1 MVMTRN
7 PFDPTFDRLPRALP
21 IFPLAGV
28 LLLPRARL
36 PLNVFEPRYL
46 AMVEDALKADRM
58 IGMIQPSD
66 PECRKRDPAVYETG
80 CAGRI
85 TSFAESEGG
94 RFLITLT
101 GVARFT
107 IQSELAGAEGGYRR
121 VAPRWDRFAEDLE
134 PESCGALDRARMLA
148 GLKTYFR
155 VKGLSVDWQAIESTL
170 DERLVNSLAMICPFS
185 PSEKQALLEA
195 PDLPER
201 GKLLI
206 GLIEM
211 AILDGHEGDGAV
223 PRH

>member
-1 MVMTRN
+1 MTRN
-7 PFDPTFDRLPRALP
+7 PFDPSFGQLPTMMP

-46 AMVEDALKADRM
+46 AMIEDALGAGRM
-58 IGMIQPSD
+58 IGMIQPTD
-66 PECRKRDPAVYETG
+66 PDCRKRDPAVYPNG

-85 TSFAESEGG
+85 TSFAETDDG

-101 GVARFT
+101 GVARFAVAR
-107 IQSELAGAEGGYRR
+107 EAEGVRGYRR
-121 VAPRWDRFAEDLE
+121 VVPDWKRFEADLE
-134 PESCGALDRARMLA
+134 PEPCGGVDRPRLLSAL
-148 GLKTYFR
+148 KSYFR
-155 VKGLSVDWQAIESTL
+155 IQGLSVDWKSIESTL

-185 PSEKQALLEA
+185 PGEKQALLEA
-195 PDLPER
+195 ATLAER

-206 GLIEM
+206 GLVEM
-211 AILDGHEGDGAV
+211 AILDSHEGDGPP

>member
-1 MVMTRN
+1 MNRN
-7 PFDPTFDRLPRALP
+7 PFDPTTDRLPRLLP

-36 PLNVFEPRYL
+36 PLNIFEPRYL
-46 AMVEDALKADRM
+46 AMIEDAFKADRM
-58 IGMIQPSD
+58 IGMIQPTD
-66 PECRKRDPAVYETG
+66 PTGRERVPALYETG

-85 TSFAESEGG
+85 TSFSETEDG
-94 RFLITLT
+94 RFLITLS
-101 GVARFT
+101 GVSRFA
-107 IQSELAGAEGGYRR
+107 IQREIDGVNGYRR
-121 VAPRWDRFAEDLE
+121 VTPRWDRFTGDLE
-134 PESCGALDRARMLA
+134 PESCGAIDRGRMLA

-155 VKGLSVDWQAIESTL
+155 VQGLSVDWQAIETSL

-195 PDLPER
+195 PDLAER

-211 AILDGHEGDGAV
+211 AILDGHDGGGST
-223 PRH
+223 PCH

>member
-1 MVMTRN
+1 MNRN
-7 PFDPTFDRLPRALP
+7 PFDPTFDRLPRSLP

-46 AMVEDALKADRM
+46 AMVEDALGGGRM
-58 IGMIQPSD
+58 IGMIQPTD

-85 TSFAESEGG
+85 TSFSETEDG

-101 GVARFT
+101 GVSRFAVQRE
-107 IQSELAGAEGGYRR
+107 IEGQQGYRR
-121 VAPRWDRFAEDLE
+121 VTPRWDRFAGDLE
-134 PESCGALDRARMLA
+134 PESCGEVDRGRLLA
-148 GLKTYFR
+148 GLKAYFR
-155 VKGLSVDWQAIESTL
+155 VQGLSVDWQAIETTL

-185 PSEKQALLEA
+185 ASEKQALLEA

-206 GLIEM
+206 GLVEM
-211 AILDGHEGDGAV
+211 AILDGHDGDGAA

>member
-1 MVMTRN
+1 MTRN
-7 PFDPTFDRLPRALP
+7 PFDPTFGQLPTSMP

-46 AMVEDALKADRM
+46 AMVEDALAAGRM
-58 IGMIQPSD
+58 IGMIQPVD
-66 PECRKRDPAVYETG
+66 PACRERDPAVYANG

-85 TSFAESEGG
+85 TSFAETDDG
-94 RFLITLT
+94 RYLITLT
-101 GVARFT
+101 GVARFAVG
-107 IQSELAGAEGGYRR
+107 QEEEGRRGYRR
-121 VAPRWDRFAEDLE
+121 VVADWGRFRADLE
-134 PESCGALDRARMLA
+134 PESCGDVDRGRLLS

-155 VKGLSVDWQAIESTL
+155 VQGLSVDWKSIESTL

-185 PSEKQALLEA
+185 PGEKQALLEA
-195 PDLPER
+195 PTLAER

-206 GLIEM
+206 GLVEM
-211 AILDGHEGDGAV
+211 AILDAHDGDGPP

>member
-1 MVMTRN
+1 MTRN
-7 PFDPTFDRLPRALP
+7 PFDPTFDRLPQTLP

-36 PLNVFEPRYL
+36 PLNIFEPRYL
-46 AMVEDALKADRM
+46 AMVEDALGGDRM
-58 IGMIQPSD
+58 IGMIQPTD
-66 PECRKRDPAVYETG
+66 PACRERDPAVYGTG

-85 TSFAESEGG
+85 TSFSEAEGG

-101 GVARFT
+101 GVSRFAVRRE
-107 IQSELAGAEGGYRR
+107 IDGHNGYRR
-121 VAPRWDRFAEDLE
+121 VTPRWDRFAADLE
-134 PESCGALDRARMLA
+134 PEACGEVDRARMLA

-155 VKGLSVDWQAIESTL
+155 VQGLSVDWQAITSTL

-195 PDLPER
+195 PDLAER

-211 AILDGHEGDGAV
+211 AILDGHDGDGPA
-223 PRH
+223 PCH